1 MKALFKFPNIRWTR
15 QLKLLHIVHFL
26 EQALKIIFSEQHNGY
41 GGQKPLPQS
50 PRSSNDQRFNGV
62 ADQRYPPPVANGGS
76 GHGDPLLYPGEGMEP
91 PSLQS
96 ISSDFSSHNSQKVL

>member
-1 MKALFKFPNIRWTR
+1 MIYESSISISYQNKFRKLFSP
-15 QLKLLHIVHFL
+15 V
-26 EQALKIIFSEQHNGY
+26 AEQHNGY

-62 ADQRYPPPVANGGS
+62 ADQRYPPPVVNGGS